1 MEHDSKEEKDPVEE
15 VVKHIH
21 IALPLVGAVL
31 SFMLIFI
38 AINMA

>member
-1 MEHDSKEEKDPVEE
+1 MEPKNNEHDPVED

-21 IALPLVGAVL
+21 IVLPIAGAIL

>member
-1 MEHDSKEEKDPVEE
+1 MEHNDQDPIEE
-15 VVKHIH
+15 VGMKYAYLAIP
-21 IALPLVGAVL
+21 IAGAIL